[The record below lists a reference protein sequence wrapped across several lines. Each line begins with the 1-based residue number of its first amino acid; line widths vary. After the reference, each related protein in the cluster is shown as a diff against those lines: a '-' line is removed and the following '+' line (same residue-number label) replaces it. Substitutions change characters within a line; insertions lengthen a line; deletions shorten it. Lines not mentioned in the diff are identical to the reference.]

1 MWLGSNII
9 YIDYHQAPTDSDT
22 CIIFR
27 SIGAC
32 FYELNRSR
40 SKGLGGAVRY
50 LSADDDVDDSDDAVD
65 VGDLSARA
73 GSNRNDGAVVVGTTE
88 AVDGGGID

>member
-1 MWLGSNII
+1 MF
-9 YIDYHQAPTDSDT
+9 H
-22 CIIFR
+22 
-27 SIGAC
+27 
-32 FYELNRSR
+32 YELSLSR

-73 GSNRNDGAVVVGTTE
+73 GSNRNDGAADVGTTE
-88 AVDGGGID
+88 AVEGGGID